1 MTRNRLRLIA
11 ILATLAV
18 LAAPA
23 AVLAAGPY
31 TTSIAWTNTHSTPCT
46 AAPGA
51 VPVQIG
57 STVAVP
63 CTFQEI
69 TTTVVSYTQHIPHAV
84 YTTVNVPHTAYWT
97 TTSQVPYTA
106 YRQVTTTQAYTAYR
120 TETSTRTERVW
131 GPTTHSAWHPGHHT
145 YPKVWSCA
153 GVTGRYT
160 CAWRPLPPVWHP
172 GYWSSWTS
180 WGWLYRTVTSTYSQP
195 YTAYRTVTTTQAYT
209 AYRTETFTHSRTWT
223 TTEQV
228 PTGAYTWTIV
238 AAGSSTSSSSHTL
251 RSWLDSTPLVGTSG
265 SSSGNC
271 GPGFCGPWYVIPIPA
286 VNP

>member
-1 MTRNRLRLIA
+1 MTRNRLRLVA
-11 ILATLAV
+11 ILAATAL
-18 LAAPA
+18 LAAPVA
-23 AVLAAGPY
+23 ALAAGPY
-31 TTSIAWTNTHSTPCT
+31 TTSTAWTNVHSTPCT

-51 VPVQIG
+51 VPVQLG

-84 YTTVNVPHTAYWT
+84 YTTVTVPHTAYWT

-131 GPTTHSAWHPGHHT
+131 GRTNHSVWHPGHFYWGDCGYATVHADWQC
-145 YPKVWSCA
+145 YRLWQ
-153 GVTGRYT
+153 
-160 CAWRPLPPVWHP
+160 P

-228 PTGAYTWTIV
+228 PTGAYTWTT
-238 AAGSSTSSSSHTL
+238 ASAGSSTSSTSHTL
-251 RSWLDSTPLVGTSG
+251 SGWLDSTPLAGSSG
-265 SSSGNC
+265 SGSGNC
-271 GPGFCGPWYVIPIPA
+271 GPGFCGPWYVIPTPS